1 MRHAFALSLMVV
13 VSGATM
19 AAAQTKFSMSGTC
32 GKPDIQHAVPAPD
45 APDHV
50 MTLAQGKCT
59 PVKPA
64 EFGGSPGKEA
74 LFTEHGEVR
83 GDSGKVWGTYVETLA
98 NGEKVY
104 YRYESTAVLQG
115 GALQTMQNK
124 WQIEGATAKLKGIKG
139 QGTCSG
145 KATPD
150 GGLAFDCQGEYTL
163 PK

>member
-1 MRHAFALSLMVV
+1 MRDSFALTLLVLAV
-13 VSGATM
+13 AAAPT
-19 AAAQTKFSMSGTC
+19 AAQTKFSMSGKC
-32 GKPDIQHAVPAPD
+32 GKPDVQHALPAPD

-50 MTLAQGKCT
+50 MTLSQGKCT
-59 PVKPA
+59 PVKAA
-64 EFGGSPGKEA
+64 EIGGSPGKEA
-74 LFTEHGEVR
+74 FFTEVGEVR

-115 GALQTMQNK
+115 GVLSTWQNK
-124 WQIEGATAKLKGIKG
+124 WQIEGGSVKLKGIKG

-145 KATPD
+145 KGAPD
-150 GGLAFDCQGEYTL
+150 GGLVFDCQGEYTL

>member
-1 MRHAFALSLMVV
+1 MRNAFALSLLVV
-13 VSGATM
+13 AVA
-19 AAAQTKFSMSGTC
+19 AVPLAAQTKFSMSGKC
-32 GKPDIQHAVPAPD
+32 AKPDVQHAVPAPD

-50 MTLAQGKCT
+50 MTLSQGKCV
-59 PVKPA
+59 PVKPV

-74 LFTEHGEVR
+74 VFTEHGDVR
-83 GDSGKVWGTYVETLA
+83 GNSSRVSGTYVETLA

-104 YRYESTAVLQG
+104 YRYQGTAVLQG

-124 WQIEGATAKLKGIKG
+124 WQIDGATARLKGLKG

-145 KATPD
+145 KGTPE